1 MNSSITFIEFI
12 LFIFS
17 FYTQTE
23 SCKPNADGQFTSL
36 ELGSASNVTSVV
48 GSDVYFICCG
58 GLRWTYEVEDDYT
71 SREIGSHP
79 YASIGSVKLPTNNNN
94 NNNLQSSISAMNM
107 NSHFK
112 DSSHLQQQ
120 TIPTTVYTMHDDKG
134 RLILRIDNVDLQD
147 MGHYKCHG
155 QTTSLDVYLVVV
167 NKNYPEEP
175 HNKTLP
181 RSGSMLSH
189 YMMFSSDQLNNVK
202 LICPLVGTQKVK
214 SWLWREPV
222 LPSSTEYAQL
232 PQGRPP
238 SRTVTANQ
246 PGLHEGKHV
255 EIGPNLLW
263 ARIVDPLSPEA
274 PVKLWCQFIMP
285 SPWENKDP
293 IIAYYEIDWELY
305 EPISPQIYILP
316 DDKQFQLNYDEFN
329 QNFTKSILPPNQQQ
343 QQQQQD
349 HNAANAYR
357 INTQID
363 HLSNAKQ
370 TNQSSSSIL
379 SLLENKP
386 ARIVCRFRSIP
397 LTGGG
402 GGVVSGIPS
411 NNSQPNVLLQL
422 QNVYWYRN
430 GQPVHVPPFY
440 VDNSLIHPYGL
451 SILSVRAYPTGL
463 NFSNNINEKF
473 AATTMIMNSAGDR
486 NKLPS
491 IEHLTCSVISRVKE
505 TPIYK
510 VTTNASLQTEIILV
524 PRIIHTELLSAER
537 SLEDAIKLTCTTIAN
552 GPPNMRIDFAA
563 TDQPSMKNGL
573 TQWEPLK
580 LRYGLNIR
588 PRQVDPSNPLIHR
601 LVIDISDLKR
611 NDHGVYRCTVSNQAG
626 ETHAIGHV
634 LVHSEPQLELISIE
648 HNYFL
653 GHKPWK
659 ASCIVK
665 GYPLAGQINQ
675 PQHHQQ
681 PKKNNPNQDDDDD
694 KLIETI
700 EKSTVDKRE
709 ENDRDEVQSNHH
721 TGTPSTSSSIRMK
734 IFNIEGEPL
743 DRVEINQIDYKSGKF
758 TGINATYEVHMNQR
772 YGREA
777 IVRCEYTHTDN
788 RTIYRETFLREATKP
803 TAPNITVLCT
813 GPRAI
818 VFGITNPKLKPDNM
832 PTERIVTQKVIFAPA
847 NTFHLS
853 STLASLSVYLD
864 SEGQPSASP
873 ANHND
878 PLNRT
883 ILTSISSQPQTAV
896 ISVKNLIPDTEYVF
910 EWSSG
915 NEFGL
920 SVMIQF
926 TLWTK
931 KLETAPTIKNVVFL
945 SPTSQY
951 LRFSTFLRDPCPYE
965 GGARPELSD
974 LLVRYRLAKS
984 NSTYDPT
991 QYIGYGE
998 WSDIEVCRNL
1008 VSASTLDIQSAN
1020 AENGNI
1026 IDPTEED
1033 EYTGIKWAG
1042 DNPIPCEI
1050 PVSDTK
1056 VMYEIEVATRNRF
1069 EKSEWFQTF
1078 YRPNAVVSAA
1088 LFCYPKCSAIINCNI
1103 SGTLLIIALIFLCT
1117 FIHRF

>member
-1 MNSSITFIEFI
+1 MDLLTSVVELILLLYFYPTIEC
-12 LFIFS
+12 
-17 FYTQTE
+17 
-23 SCKPNADGQFTSL
+23 CKPNADGQFSSL
-36 ELGSASNVTSVV
+36 ELGSASNVTAVV

-58 GLRWTYEVEDDYT
+58 GLRWTYEDENEYT
-71 SREIGSHP
+71 SREIGPHP
-79 YASIGSVKLPTNNNN
+79 YALIGSSKSPP
-94 NNNLQSSISAMNM
+94 NM
-107 NSHFK
+107 NSDNSLATSVSGSSNTNVK
-112 DSSHLQQQ
+112 DSGNSQN

-134 RLILRIDNVDLQD
+134 RLILRIDNVDMQD

-155 QTTSLDVYLVVV
+155 QTSSLDAYLVVA

-175 HNKTLP
+175 RNKTLP
-181 RSGSMLSH
+181 NSGSMLPH
-189 YMMFSSDQLNNVK
+189 YVMFSSDQLDNVK
-202 LICPLVGTQKVK
+202 LICPLVGLQKVK

-238 SRTVTANQ
+238 SRTVTAIK
-246 PGLHEGKHV
+246 PGLHEGRHV
-255 EIGPNLLW
+255 EIGPDLSW

-274 PVKLWCQFIMP
+274 PVKLWCQFVMP
-285 SPWENKDP
+285 SPWAGKDP
-293 IIAYYEIDWELY
+293 IVAYYEIDWELY

-316 DDKQFQLNYDEFN
+316 GDKELNFDENN
-329 QNFTKSILPPNQQQ
+329 QNFSKSILPNQQLTSQDQ
-343 QQQQQD
+343 Q
-349 HNAANAYR
+349 AYNAYS
-357 INTQID
+357 INAQID
-363 HLSNAKQ
+363 ESIQVSNSKHQ
-370 TNQSSSSIL
+370 NKSIL
-379 SLLENKP
+379 LLENKP
-386 ARIVCRFRSIP
+386 ARIACRFRSIP
-397 LTGGG
+397 LA
-402 GGVVSGIPS
+402 GIPNPQS
-411 NNSQPNVLLQL
+411 NSLRLQT
-422 QNVYWYRN
+422 VYWYRN
-430 GQPVHVPPFY
+430 GQSVHVPPFY
-440 VDNSLIHPYGL
+440 VDNSLITPYGL
-451 SILSVRAYPTGL
+451 SILSVRAYPTMF
-463 NFSNNINEKF
+463 NFSQISNEEKLSF
-473 AATTMIMNSAGDR
+473 TGIDKY
-486 NKLPS
+486 KLPT
-491 IEHLTCSVISRVKE
+491 EHLTCSVISQVKE
-505 TPIYK
+505 TPIYR

-537 SLEDAIKLTCTTIAN
+537 RLEDAIKLTCTTMAN
-552 GPPNMRIDFAA
+552 GPPNMRIDFAS
-563 TDQPSMKNGL
+563 TDKPSTSNGL
-573 TQWEPLK
+573 TQWKPLK
-580 LRYGLNIR
+580 SRYGLNIR
-588 PRQVDPSNPLIHR
+588 PRQVDPNNPIIHR

-611 NDHGVYRCTVSNQAG
+611 SDHGVYRCTVWNQAG
-626 ETHAIGHV
+626 ETQAIGHV
-634 LVHSEPQLELISIE
+634 LVHSEPQLELTSFG

-665 GYPLAGQINQ
+665 GYPLSGQYLYNASNAFNQQMNHDNFMETSDSVSSKQNINYDGVSEFKQKTDINQ
-675 PQHHQQ
+675 
-681 PKKNNPNQDDDDD
+681 
-694 KLIETI
+694 LL
-700 EKSTVDKRE
+700 
-709 ENDRDEVQSNHH
+709 H
-721 TGTPSTSSSIRMK
+721 TNTTSVRMK

-788 RTIYRETFLREATKP
+788 RTIYREIFLREATKP

-873 ANHND
+873 ANDND
-878 PLNRT
+878 PLDKT
-883 ILTSISSQPQTAV
+883 ILTSISAQPQTAV
-896 ISVKNLIPDTEYVF
+896 VPVKGLIPDTEYVF

-931 KLETAPTIKNVVFL
+931 KLETAPTIKNIVFL

-951 LRFSTFLRDPCPYE
+951 LRFYTFLGDPCPYE

-991 QYIGYGE
+991 QLIGYGD
-998 WSDIEVCRNL
+998 WSDVEVCKNL
-1008 VSASTLDIQSAN
+1008 ATTSAIGINYADNNDNSNNNVNDNFS
-1020 AENGNI
+1020 
-1026 IDPTEED
+1026 TEED

-1050 PVSDTK
+1050 PIPNTQAI
-1056 VMYEIEVATRNRF
+1056 YEIEVATRNRF
-1069 EKSEWFQTF
+1069 EKSEWFKTF

-1088 LFCYPKCSAIINCNI
+1088 SFCYPKCSAILCHYSNELII
-1103 SGTLLIIALIFLCT
+1103 TLLFLC
-1117 FIHRF
+1117 ILIN

>member
-1 MNSSITFIEFI
+1 MNSSIAFIEFI
-12 LFIFS
+12 LLVF
-17 FYTQTE
+17 FYPSTE

-36 ELGSASNVTSVV
+36 ELGSASNVTAVV
-48 GSDVYFICCG
+48 GSDIYFICCG

-71 SREIGSHP
+71 SREIGPHP
-79 YASIGSVKLPTNNNN
+79 YASIGSSKSPPDLNFDDNLSPSSSSNMKDST
-94 NNNLQSSISAMNM
+94 NLQN
-107 NSHFK
+107 
-112 DSSHLQQQ
+112 
-120 TIPTTVYTMHDDKG
+120 TVPTTVYTMHDDKG
-134 RLILRIDNVDLQD
+134 RLILRIDNVDVQD

-155 QTTSLDVYLVVV
+155 HTTSLDAYLVVV
-167 NKNYPEEP
+167 DKNYPEEP

-181 RSGSMLSH
+181 NVGSQTNLSIGW
-189 YMMFSSDQLNNVK
+189 K
-202 LICPLVGTQKVK
+202 TKVK

-238 SRTVTANQ
+238 SRTVTAIK

-255 EIGPNLLW
+255 EIGSDLSW

-274 PVKLWCQFIMP
+274 PIKLWCQFTMP
-285 SPWENKDP
+285 FPWVNKDP

-316 DDKQFQLNYDEFN
+316 GDKEFN
-329 QNFTKSILPPNQQQ
+329 FEEINQNLSKSILSNQQLIN
-343 QQQQQD
+343 QD
-349 HNAANAYR
+349 QHATIAHSINA
-357 INTQID
+357 QID
-363 HLSNAKQ
+363 E
-370 TNQSSSSIL
+370 SIKL
-379 SLLENKP
+379 ANLKSPNKSILLENKP
-386 ARIVCRFRSIP
+386 ARIACRFRSIP
-397 LTGGG
+397 LTG
-402 GGVVSGIPS
+402 IPNPQS
-411 NNSQPNVLLQL
+411 NSLRI

-430 GQPVHVPPFY
+430 GQSVHVPPFY
-440 VDNSLIHPYGL
+440 VDNSLITPYGL
-451 SILSVRAYPTGL
+451 SILSVRAYPTIF
-463 NFSNNINEKF
+463 NFSQIGDEKSS
-473 AATTMIMNSAGDR
+473 TVTVVGSSDKY
-486 NKLPS
+486 KLP

-537 SLEDAIKLTCTTIAN
+537 SLEDAIKLTCTAIAN
-552 GPPNMRIDFAA
+552 GPPNMRIDFAS
-563 TDQPSMKNGL
+563 TDQPSTNNGP
-573 TQWEPLK
+573 TQWESLK
-580 LRYGLNIR
+580 SRYGLNIR
-588 PRQVDPSNPLIHR
+588 PRQVDPTNPLIHR
-601 LVIDISDLKR
+601 LVIDIS
-611 NDHGVYRCTVSNQAG
+611 VWNQAG
-626 ETHAIGHV
+626 EAQAIGHV
-634 LVHSEPQLELISIE
+634 LVHSEPQLELMSFGY
-648 HNYFL
+648 NYFL

-659 ASCIVK
+659 ASCVVK
-665 GYPLAGQINQ
+665 GYPLAGQYTNNSQINQ
-675 PQHHQQ
+675 H
-681 PKKNNPNQDDDDD
+681 KNREQS
-694 KLIETI
+694 IETNDSI
-700 EKSTVDKRE
+700 ITGKQTADKDSGIRGLGH
-709 ENDRDEVQSNHH
+709 RDHNQQSNSNSV
-721 TGTPSTSSSIRMK
+721 TSSIRMK

-758 TGINATYEVHMNQR
+758 TGINATYEIHMNQR

-777 IVRCEYTHTDN
+777 IVRCEYTHIDN

-847 NTFHLS
+847 KTFHLS

-864 SEGQPSASP
+864 SEGQP
-873 ANHND
+873 
-878 PLNRT
+878 T
-883 ILTSISSQPQTAV
+883 ILNSISAQPQTAV
-896 ISVKNLIPDTEYVF
+896 IPVKNLIPDTEYVF

-931 KLETAPTIKNVVFL
+931 KLETAPTIKNIVFL

-951 LRFSTFLRDPCPYE
+951 LRFSTFLGDPCPYE

-991 QYIGYGE
+991 QLIGYGD
-998 WSDIEVCRNL
+998 WSDVEVCKNL
-1008 VSASTLDIQSAN
+1008 ASASTLDINYSNNNQN
-1020 AENGNI
+1020 DNIENFNVVG
-1026 IDPTEED
+1026 TEED

-1050 PVSDTK
+1050 PVPDTQ
-1056 VMYEIEVATRNRF
+1056 VIYEIEVATRNRF
-1069 EKSEWFQTF
+1069 EKSDWFKTF

-1088 LFCYPKCSAIINCNI
+1088 LFCYPKCSAIMCNL
-1103 SGTLLIIALIFLCT
+1103 SGIFIILIFLCS
-1117 FIHRF
+1117 FIHYL